1 MKNLSSK
8 EISFKNSFFYLV
20 VAILS
25 VFLGKVIISFLIH
38 ANTDTDINLAA
49 IFVVVA
55 ILSYILAFKIVSP
68 LSNKVAFKNFLTK
81 IVPLYLGIGL
91 IIGFILNRFNF
102 L

>member
-25 VFLGKVIISFLIH
+25 VFLGRVSISFLIH
-38 ANTDTDINLAA
+38 ANIDIKLAS
-49 IFVVVA
+49 IFVIVA

-68 LSNKVAFKNFLTK
+68 PSNRVALKNFLTK

-91 IIGFILNRFNF
+91 IIGFILNKFNF